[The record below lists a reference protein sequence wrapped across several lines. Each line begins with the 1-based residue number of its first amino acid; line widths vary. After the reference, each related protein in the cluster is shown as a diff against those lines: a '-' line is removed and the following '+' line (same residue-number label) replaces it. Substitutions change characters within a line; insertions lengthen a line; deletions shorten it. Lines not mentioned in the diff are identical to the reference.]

1 MSYRDESKNFFF
13 DVTISTPDGK
23 KSARLTDTLMRMC
36 VKADIME
43 AVASEQLGEGASSL
57 TLSFTEVDLLPDDL
71 NKTPAEG
78 VEGHGYTTNR
88 TGALIDLRFDSEKGF
103 TYVTPQE
110 LQSGYSQSSRT
121 KSSKSE
127 PVAFMFSHNNQIEIT
142 WGHLE
147 PKVSRKRK
155 FKIGTV
161 NYSTGASGNTLTIQA
176 YTLQQDLGKL
186 QLSEGKAF
194 VDKQGQAKSLKQT
207 LFDISAVFGARLQF
221 DGKLVDR
228 PPGVRPDKF
237 ILDRSEVGG
246 DTLPTTDGTPL
257 YLTRNQKMDDWIK
270 ELANTYNSTYEV
282 YDDPFTGD
290 PVIDFSAEFLRF
302 KKVIR
307 TLRYRDPSGT
317 MLEFQ
322 FNTVTGEVDKSSSAS
337 AVGDDGKSSVDYQ
350 AVRMTDGRDSN
361 TQPKA
366 FDNTSGAEYKAR
378 SKEILERGL
387 TGTSTTTPD
396 SSESSVTSSAASS
409 TRLKSFLGFITVKVV
424 GHPDFR
430 PDVMKIEGVGVRAST
445 TYRFF
450 QVQHSL
456 SSSGYVCT
464 MQGKTQESVDQ
475 GVDNLDELKKNQD
488 YINTRLADGGQG

>member
-13 DVTISTPDGK
+13 DVKVSTPDGK
-23 KSARLTDTLMRMC
+23 KSARLTDTIMRMC
-36 VKADIME
+36 AKADIME
-43 AVASEQLGEGASSL
+43 AIASEQLGEGASSL
-57 TLSFTEVDLLPDDL
+57 TLTFMEADLLPDDL

-78 VEGHGYTTNR
+78 VEGRGYITNR

-103 TYVTPQE
+103 TYVTPEE
-110 LQSGYSQSSRT
+110 LESGYTQSSRT
-121 KSSKSE
+121 QSAKSE
-127 PVAFMFSHNNQIEIT
+127 PVAFMFSHNNEIEIT

-186 QLSEGKAF
+186 QLNEGKAF
-194 VDKQGQAKSLKQT
+194 VDKQGQAKSIKQA
-207 LFDISAVFGARLQF
+207 LYDISAVFGARLMF
-221 DGKLVDR
+221 DGELVNR
-228 PPGVRPDKF
+228 PPGVRPDNF
-237 ILDRSEVGG
+237 ILDRSQVGG
-246 DTLPTTDGTPL
+246 DTLPTTEGTPL

-270 ELANTYNSTYEV
+270 ELANKYNSTYEV
-282 YDDPFTGD
+282 YDDPFTGE
-290 PVIDFSAEFLRF
+290 PVIDFSAESLRF

-307 TLRYRDPSGT
+307 SINYRDPKGV

-322 FNTVTGEVDKSSSAS
+322 FNTIAGEVDKSSAAS
-337 AVGDDGKSSVDYQ
+337 AIGDDSVASAEYQ
-350 AVRMTDGRDSN
+350 AVRMTDGRSEG

-366 FDNTSGAEYKAR
+366 FDTTSGADYNSRAND
-378 SKEILERGL
+378 ILERDLNGA
-387 TGTSTTTPD
+387 SITTPSD
-396 SSESSVTSSAASS
+396 SVSSVGAAAFNS
-409 TRLKSFLGFITVKVV
+409 TNERSFLGFITVKVV

-456 SSSGYVCT
+456 SASGYVCT
-464 MQGKTQESVDQ
+464 MQGKTQESVEQ
-475 GVDNLDELKKNQD
+475 GVDNLDELKQNED
-488 YINTRLADGGQG
+488 YVVARLTDGR